1 VAGDELRYHMTSPV
15 SQYQRKRGSSLASQ
29 YQPNATNQPGV
40 KVPAPVSKD
49 KFEKC
54 LSIL

>member
-49 KFEKC
+49 KFEK
-54 LSIL
+54 